1 MNKKNID
8 SHIPE
13 HWKNLFEKPTF
24 SSLIDAPIKF
34 INKEIEKN
42 KTICPPYNE
51 IFNAFKYCSFSKTK
65 VVIFGQDPYFQKGVA
80 NGLAFSVRP
89 NKPIPSS
96 LKNIYKE
103 IENDVGKSKNRDG
116 CLKSWARQGVLL
128 LNSSLTVE
136 ESKPGSH
143 SNIGW
148 EIFIRETLK
157 VLQNKR
163 NIVFILWGNHAKKYL
178 KFIDCKHNL
187 ILMSAHPSPLSAYRG
202 FFGSKHF
209 SKCNKYL
216 EKHNLDKIIW

>member
-13 HWKNLFEKPTF
+13 HWKNLFEKATF
-24 SSLIDAPIKF
+24 SSLIDPPIKF
-34 INKEIEKN
+34 ITKEIEKN

-51 IFNAFKYCSFSKTK
+51 IFNAFKYCSFSNTK

-148 EIFIRETLK
+148 ENFIRETLK
-157 VLQNKR
+157 VLQKKR
-163 NIVFILWGNHAKKYL
+163 NIVFIL
-178 KFIDCKHNL
+178 
-187 ILMSAHPSPLSAYRG
+187 
-202 FFGSKHF
+202 
-209 SKCNKYL
+209 
-216 EKHNLDKIIW
+216 

>member
-8 SHIPE
+8 LQIPQQ
-13 HWKNLFEKPTF
+13 WKHLFKHPSF
-24 SSLIDAPIKF
+24 LSLIDAPIKF
-34 INKEIEKN
+34 IIKEIGKN
-42 KTICPPYNE
+42 KTICPPYDE
-51 IFNAFKYCSFSKTK
+51 IFNAFKYCSFSETK
-65 VVIFGQDPYFQKGVA
+65 VVIFGQDPYFQKGIA

-128 LNSSLTVE
+128 LNSSLTVQ

-148 EIFIRETLK
+148 DVLLK
-157 VLQNKR
+157 KL
-163 NIVFILWGNHAKKYL
+163 
-178 KFIDCKHNL
+178 
-187 ILMSAHPSPLSAYRG
+187 
-202 FFGSKHF
+202 
-209 SKCNKYL
+209 
-216 EKHNLDKIIW
+216 

>member
-1 MNKKNID
+1 M
-8 SHIPE
+8 
-13 HWKNLFEKPTF
+13 
-24 SSLIDAPIKF
+24 
-34 INKEIEKN
+34 
-42 KTICPPYNE
+42 
-51 IFNAFKYCSFSKTK
+51 
-65 VVIFGQDPYFQKGVA
+65 
-80 NGLAFSVRP
+80 
-89 NKPIPSS
+89 
-96 LKNIYKE
+96 KNIYKE

-148 EIFIRETLK
+148 EIFIRKTLK

-209 SKCNKYL
+209 SQCNKYL